1 MSVRENS
8 SEEVIKLERLPSECL
23 THVLTYINSPQ
34 DLETASLASSALAS
48 VVADKYFWKTL
59 TLAHFDI
66 SQIPTVNY
74 GLPGWHTRS
83 PASID
88 DCDWKRAYVRLL
100 KIYGDNHIYPAKL
113 AVCEVCFCLFW
124 PVSHIPNYIYIYPFN
139 VYWYSNYLI
148 TDSEKQHN
156 LFR

>member
-1 MSVRENS
+1 MYIRIDEFDIEKKIQSFTTCPPYKLRSLSVRENS
-8 SEEVIKLERLPSECL
+8 SEEGIKLERLPSECL

-88 DCDWKRAYVRLL
+88 DCDWNEPMSDCSKYTETIIFIQL
-100 KIYGDNHIYPAKL
+100 
-113 AVCEVCFCLFW
+113 
-124 PVSHIPNYIYIYPFN
+124 S
-139 VYWYSNYLI
+139 
-148 TDSEKQHN
+148 
-156 LFR
+156 